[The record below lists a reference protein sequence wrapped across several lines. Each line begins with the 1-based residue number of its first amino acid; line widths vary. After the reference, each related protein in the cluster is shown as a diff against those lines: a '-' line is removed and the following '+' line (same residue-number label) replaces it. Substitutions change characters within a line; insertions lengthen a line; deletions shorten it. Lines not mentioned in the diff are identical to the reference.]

1 MIQWVATF
9 PSPVNKDPLKKENVF
24 SLLFKSYMIISYL
37 QSVPKIQKG
46 SYRLS
51 YLLESLLSTLTPEE
65 DHNLF

>member
-1 MIQWVATF
+1 
-9 PSPVNKDPLKKENVF
+9 
-24 SLLFKSYMIISYL
+24 L